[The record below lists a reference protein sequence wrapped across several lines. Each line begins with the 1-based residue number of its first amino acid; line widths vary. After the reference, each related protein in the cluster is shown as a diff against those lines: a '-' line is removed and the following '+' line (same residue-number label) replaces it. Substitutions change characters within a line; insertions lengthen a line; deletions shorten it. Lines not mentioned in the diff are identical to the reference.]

1 MQFEHRQRRCHLLSA
16 DSSRLPWSSKALRPE
31 SSSGALKG
39 DIDSQGSV
47 SSYTMLDRKTSKQM
61 QAEIDTLTEQLAATL
76 RLEIDELNQK
86 ALEGVAKH

>member
-1 MQFEHRQRRCHLLSA
+1 
-16 DSSRLPWSSKALRPE
+16 
-31 SSSGALKG
+31 LKG
-39 DIDSQGSV
+39 VIDSQGSV

-86 ALEGVAKH
+86 ALEGEANH

>member
-1 MQFEHRQRRCHLLSA
+1 
-16 DSSRLPWSSKALRPE
+16 
-31 SSSGALKG
+31 LKG
-39 DIDSQGSV
+39 VIDSQGSV

-86 ALEGVAKH
+86 ALEGEAKH

>member
-1 MQFEHRQRRCHLLSA
+1 
-16 DSSRLPWSSKALRPE
+16 
-31 SSSGALKG
+31 LKG
-39 DIDSQGSV
+39 VIDSQGLV

-86 ALEGVAKH
+86 ALEGEAKH